1 MRAIVA
7 GALGTV
13 LLLAG
18 CSIDRTEKAARNG
31 EWGCLA
37 GTVAGGLAGAF
48 IGNRAAKGM
57 GGGSVAKTLGGVA
70 GAAGGGAAGQALAC
84 K

>member
-1 MRAIVA
+1 MRWHAA
-7 GALGTV
+7 GAGGVVV
-13 LLLAG
+13 LVAG
-18 CSIDRTEKAARNG
+18 CSIDRTEQAAKNG

-37 GTVAGGLAGAF
+37 GTAAGGLAGAF
-48 IGNRAAKGM
+48 LGNRAAKGM
-57 GGGSVAKTLGGVA
+57 GGGSVAKNLGGVA